1 MFQFIGLF
9 LAVALS
15 WNISCCSKS
24 VQLKSTVPNVEKSD
38 RFEIPD
44 SGTVAVNEVRD
55 GDKYHY
61 AFLCNFKKDQL
72 EIVSVNKQEGPMNL
86 IVASASDLFLAGY
99 VEGNLVNYY
108 RFADPLETHG
118 TDHEAVRNQ
127 SETAHAFILMPK
139 NIESFLKNKS
149 YELAIYKITAYIDNF
164 SKHVNKTSE
173 LKQLKKDK
181 KIELIYIIDQSKIKQ
196 LIELK

>member
-9 LAVALS
+9 LAVTFKLE
-15 WNISCCSKS
+15 NISCCSKS

-72 EIVSVNKQEGPMNL
+72 EIVSVNKQEG
-86 IVASASDLFLAGY
+86 
-99 VEGNLVNYY
+99 
-108 RFADPLETHG
+108 
-118 TDHEAVRNQ
+118 Q
-127 SETAHAFILMPK
+127 
-139 NIESFLKNKS
+139 
-149 YELAIYKITAYIDNF
+149 
-164 SKHVNKTSE
+164 
-173 LKQLKKDK
+173 
-181 KIELIYIIDQSKIKQ
+181 
-196 LIELK
+196 